1 MTAGFWELRWLWE
14 IEETTVTALATIKRV
29 ADYNVQIRMNS
40 DGCGIELANIKMSM
54 KPFDE
59 IALEGAIWL
68 KEAGTV
74 TEVIAVSIG
83 IK

>member
-1 MTAGFWELRWLWE
+1 
-14 IEETTVTALATIKRV
+14 
-29 ADYNVQIRMNS
+29 
-40 DGCGIELANIKMSM
+40 MSM

>member
-14 IEETTVTALATIKRV
+14 IEETTVKALAPVKRV

-59 IALEGAIWL
+59 IALEEAIWL

>member
-1 MTAGFWELRWLWE
+1 MK
-14 IEETTVTALATIKRV
+14 ALAPVKRV

-59 IALEGAIWL
+59 GAIWL

>member
-1 MTAGFWELRWLWE
+1 MK
-14 IEETTVTALATIKRV
+14 ALAPVKRV

-40 DGCGIELANIKMSM
+40 DRCGIELANIKMSM
-54 KPFDE
+54 KPVDV
-59 IALEGAIWL
+59 IVLEGAIWL

>member
-1 MTAGFWELRWLWE
+1 
-14 IEETTVTALATIKRV
+14 
-29 ADYNVQIRMNS
+29 
-40 DGCGIELANIKMSM
+40 M

-59 IALEGAIWL
+59 IALEGTIWL
-68 KEAGTV
+68 KEASTV

>member
-1 MTAGFWELRWLWE
+1 MK
-14 IEETTVTALATIKRV
+14 ALATVKRV

>member
-1 MTAGFWELRWLWE
+1 MKP
-14 IEETTVTALATIKRV
+14 LAPVKRV

-40 DGCGIELANIKMSM
+40 DGCSIELANTKMSM

>member
-14 IEETTVTALATIKRV
+14 IEETTVKALAPVKRV

-74 TEVIAVSIG
+74 TEMIAVSIG